1 MASTLSNA
9 SISSQIS
16 VDIVRGGLLGTVTH
30 RNAQTPAIGT
40 VTNQVNL
47 VFQNDFTVATGTPI
61 TFDLTSL
68 TDPAGAAINFGHVT
82 HFHVENFSTITGE
95 DLTIG
100 GGTNGLFAADPKP
113 VRANG
118 GNVQHA
124 DPNPG
129 ILVDGTHKIIQL
141 AAAAGTAVLGRI
153 TIIGRTT

>member
-16 VDIVRGGLLGTVTH
+16 VDIVRGGLAGTVTH

-47 VFQNDFTVATGTPI
+47 VFQNDFIVATGTPL

-68 TDPAGAAINFGHVT
+68 VDPAGSAINFGHVT
-82 HFHVENFSTITGE
+82 HLHIENLSAVAGE
-95 DLTIG
+95 DLTVG

-113 VRANG
+113 IRANG

-129 ILVDGTHKIIQL
+129 ILVDGTHKIVQL

-153 TIIGRTT
+153 TIMGRTT